1 MFNIKDEF
9 ICNYCYKIQ
18 KNPTFLPC
26 RCSSVCKHHTTM
38 LGNNGGGSF
47 IITCNHCR
55 IAFDKCKDFFKE
67 NEPLRKLIVTDFHLS
82 DDEKKLKSLLES
94 YIQDLEVSVK
104 NLSQKCAEFSV
115 TQYDH
120 FANIRREIDIKRETI
135 IKEIY
140 ERYFEEDEGVDNDDV
155 VDEDEEEVERNKN
168 EIKFNAKND
177 ALVEDIHRYSSDML
191 YQLERVEEAFRANF
205 NKVKINLMTEIDVE
219 LEKTNVS
226 EFMRSPN
233 FTKVEIHFLNIF

>member
-1 MFNIKDEF
+1 MI
-9 ICNYCYKIQ
+9 
-18 KNPTFLPC
+18 
-26 RCSSVCKHHTTM
+26 
-38 LGNNGGGSF
+38 GNGGGSF
-47 IITCNHCR
+47 IITCDHCR
-55 IAFDKCKDFFKE
+55 IAFDKSKDFFKE
-67 NEPLRKLIVTDFHLS
+67 NEPLRKLIATDFHLS

-140 ERYFEEDEGVDNDDV
+140 ERYYEEDEGVDNNDDDDV
-155 VDEDEEEVERNKN
+155 DEEDEDNKYKN
-168 EIKFNAKND
+168 ELQFNANNE

-191 YQLERVEEAFRANF
+191 YQLDRVEEAFRANF

-219 LEKTNVS
+219 VEKTNVS

-233 FTKVEIHFLNIF
+233 FTKVNIYCYFKEFTNDF